1 MGLSREAGL
10 LQGWRF
16 LHLQTHTPQGE
27 AAASHLFT
35 APVVSSRAAA
45 DLALMRAAQ
54 EDLQQDGPCERPITC
69 QCSASKIESCAAK
82 PLIPCVP
89 TAGRCRDNYDLTGL
103 EL

>member
-1 MGLSREAGL
+1 MGLTRKAGL

-16 LHLQTHTPQGE
+16 LHLQTRTPQGE

-54 EDLQQDGPCERPITC
+54 EDLQQDGPAKGPLPA
-69 QCSASKIESCAAK
+69 SAQHPK
-82 PLIPCVP
+82 
-89 TAGRCRDNYDLTGL
+89 
-103 EL
+103 